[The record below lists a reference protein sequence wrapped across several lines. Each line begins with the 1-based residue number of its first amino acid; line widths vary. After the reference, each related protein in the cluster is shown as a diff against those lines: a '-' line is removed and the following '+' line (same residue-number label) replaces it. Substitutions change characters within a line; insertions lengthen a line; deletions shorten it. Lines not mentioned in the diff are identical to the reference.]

1 MFAKD
6 AEIDLNLVIKKLNE
20 IMAARGKKRTD
31 RREQIELLH
40 ELQNVAEQHQLGPG
54 IYVKIKMAI
63 ISAIFD
69 YNPKVS
75 DAMKLEYWLKL
86 LDRMSEMLTMLL
98 NTSSLIVS
106 DSITEESENLEEP
119 PYRIRGCVLTSVER
133 LDDEFTKL
141 LKECDPHSNEYV
153 ERLKDESKVS
163 NIIDKTMMFLE
174 RSNIPSELCRIYLRK
189 IEHLYYKF
197 DPRVLQQKSNDPT
210 VPKDAFTSVQEM
222 EKLCKF
228 IYAKDNTDRLRTR
241 AILSHIYHH
250 ALHDNWFQ
258 ARDLVLMSHLQET
271 IQHSDP
277 STQILYNRMMAHL
290 GLCAFRHANIKDA
303 HNCLVDLMMT
313 GKPKELLAQ
322 GKVVLIEIEKF
333 LKITAMFCTF
343 LD

>member
-1 MFAKD
+1 ML
-6 AEIDLNLVIKKLNE
+6 DL
-20 IMAARGKKRTD
+20 
-31 RREQIELLH
+31 LLSNPG
-40 ELQNVAEQHQLGPG
+40 LMVA
-54 IYVKIKMAI
+54 
-63 ISAIFD
+63 
-69 YNPKVS
+69 
-75 DAMKLEYWLKL
+75 
-86 LDRMSEMLTMLL
+86 
-98 NTSSLIVS
+98 
-106 DSITEESENLEEP
+106 DSVTEESESLEEP
-119 PYRIRGCVLTSVER
+119 PFKIRGCVLTSVER

-163 NIIDKTMMFLE
+163 TIIDKTMKYLE
-174 RSNIPSELCRIYLRK
+174 RTNVPSELCRIYLRK
-189 IEHLYYKF
+189 IEHVYYKF
-197 DPRVLQQKSNDPT
+197 DPRVLQKQTGDLPE
-210 VPKDAFTSVQEM
+210 DHIHSVQETD
-222 EKLCKF
+222 KLCKF

-322 GKVVLIEIEKF
+322 GKNLPNIYLNLFNQQRQTPAEINSYLYAGLIEKIERK
-333 LKITAMFCTF
+333 
-343 LD
+343 